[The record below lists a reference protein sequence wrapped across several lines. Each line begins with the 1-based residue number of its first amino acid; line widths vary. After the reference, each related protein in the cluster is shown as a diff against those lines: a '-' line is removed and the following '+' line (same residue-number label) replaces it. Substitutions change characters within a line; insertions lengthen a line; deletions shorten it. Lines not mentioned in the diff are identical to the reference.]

1 LCNIALDTTPDIG
14 HKIETFPET
23 INKGLLS
30 MQDLTITRIETEAI
44 RVPLAR
50 TYRGSHYK
58 MTHRS
63 TIITRIHTASGLVG
77 EAYAGDEDASLLE
90 IENIIQDELA
100 PLLIGQDGSA
110 IERLWEIAR
119 PATWDILR
127 DRRLGLVACASIDVT
142 LWDLMGKALGVP
154 LWKLWGGYRSR
165 VPVITIG
172 GYYGSNLSIKEE
184 VEYLLKEEFAGMKFK
199 IGGMSP
205 EDDAKRFKEARK
217 VGGDNFRIAV
227 DANQGY
233 TPAQAIEFSKL
244 VADDNL
250 LWFEEPCI
258 WQNDRKGMRDVRYG
272 GSVAVCAGQSE
283 FSAAGCR
290 DLMEAGSIDFC
301 NFDSSWSGGP
311 TEWRKVAAMATVYDV
326 KMAHHE
332 EAQVSAHLL
341 ASIPHGT
348 YVEYFHPDRDPIWHN
363 LLANRPALK
372 DGHIQLNDNPGLGWE
387 LDRDYINKYR
397 ISERFTDFSSSTKAP
412 VK

>member
-1 LCNIALDTTPDIG
+1 M
-14 HKIETFPET
+14 K
-23 INKGLLS
+23 
-30 MQDLTITRIETEAI
+30 DLKITRIETEAI

-63 TIITRIHTASGLVG
+63 TVITRIHTASGLVG

-90 IENIIQDELA
+90 IENIIHDEIA
-100 PLLIGQDGSA
+100 PLLIGEDGSA
-110 IERLWEIAR
+110 IEKLWEVAR

-142 LWDLMGKALGVP
+142 LWDLLGKALEVP
-154 LWKLWGGYRSR
+154 LWKLWGGYRSK

-205 EDDAKRFKEARK
+205 AEDAKRFKEARK

-290 DLMEAGSIDFC
+290 DLMETGAIDFC

-311 TEWRKVAAMATVYDV
+311 TEWRKVAAMASVYDV

-363 LLANRPALK
+363 LLANRPKLK
-372 DGHIQLNDNPGLGWE
+372 EGHIQLNDNPGLGWE
-387 LDRDYINKYR
+387 LDRDYINKFR
-397 ISERFTDFSSSTKAP
+397 ISEKFTDTAKA
-412 VK
+412 

>member
-1 LCNIALDTTPDIG
+1 M
-14 HKIETFPET
+14 K
-23 INKGLLS
+23 
-30 MQDLTITRIETEAI
+30 DLKITRIETEAI

-63 TIITRIHTASGLVG
+63 TVITRIHTASGLVG

-90 IENIIQDELA
+90 IENIIHDEIA
-100 PLLIGQDGSA
+100 PLLIGEDGSA
-110 IERLWEIAR
+110 IEKLWEVAR

-142 LWDLMGKALGVP
+142 LWDLLGKALDVP
-154 LWKLWGGYRSR
+154 LWKLWGGYRSK

-205 EDDAKRFKEARK
+205 ADDAKRFKEARE
-217 VGGDNFRIAV
+217 VGGESFRIAV

-290 DLMEAGSIDFC
+290 DLMETGAIDFC

-311 TEWRKVAAMATVYDV
+311 TEWRKVAAMASVYDV

-363 LLANRPALK
+363 LLANRPKLK
-372 DGHIQLNDNPGLGWE
+372 EGHIQLNNNPGLGWE
-387 LDRDYINKYR
+387 LDRDYIDKYR
-397 ISERFTDFSSSTKAP
+397 ISERVTDTAKA
-412 VK
+412 

>member
-1 LCNIALDTTPDIG
+1 
-14 HKIETFPET
+14 
-23 INKGLLS
+23 

-63 TIITRIHTASGLVG
+63 TVITRIHTASGLVG

-90 IENIIQDELA
+90 IESIIQEELA

-172 GYYGSNLSIKEE
+172 GYYGSNLTIKEE

-258 WQNDRKGMRDVRYG
+258 WQNDKKGMRDVRYG

-397 ISERFTDFSSSTKAP
+397 ISERSTEAK
-412 VK
+412 

>member
-1 LCNIALDTTPDIG
+1 
-14 HKIETFPET
+14 
-23 INKGLLS
+23 

-90 IENIIQDELA
+90 IESIIQEELA

-172 GYYGSNLSIKEE
+172 GYYGSNLTIKEE

-258 WQNDRKGMRDVRYG
+258 WQNDKKGMRDVRYG

-397 ISERFTDFSSSTKAP
+397 ISERFTEAK
-412 VK
+412 

>member
-1 LCNIALDTTPDIG
+1 M
-14 HKIETFPET
+14 K
-23 INKGLLS
+23 
-30 MQDLTITRIETEAI
+30 DLTITRIETEAI

-63 TIITRIHTASGLVG
+63 TVITRIHTASGLVG

-90 IENIIQDELA
+90 IESIIHDEIA
-100 PLLIGQDGSA
+100 PLIIGQDGSA
-110 IERLWEIAR
+110 IEKLWEIAR

-127 DRRLGLVACASIDVT
+127 DRRLGLVACALIDVT
-142 LWDLMGKALGVP
+142 LWDLMGKALDVP

-172 GYYGSNLSIKEE
+172 GYYGSNLTIKEE

-199 IGGMSP
+199 IGGLSP

-258 WQNDRKGMRDVRYG
+258 WQNDKKGMRDVRYG

-290 DLMEAGSIDFC
+290 DLMETGSIDFC

-311 TEWRKVAAMATVYDV
+311 TEWRKVAAMASVYDV

-387 LDRDYINKYR
+387 LDRDYIKKYR
-397 ISERFTDFSSSTKAP
+397 ISERSTETS
-412 VK
+412 VQSH

>member
-1 LCNIALDTTPDIG
+1 M
-14 HKIETFPET
+14 K
-23 INKGLLS
+23 
-30 MQDLTITRIETEAI
+30 DLTITRIETEAI

-63 TIITRIHTASGLVG
+63 TVVTRIHTASGLVG

-90 IENIIQDELA
+90 IENIIHDEIA
-100 PLLIGQDGSA
+100 PLIIGQDGSA

-142 LWDLMGKALGVP
+142 LWDLMGKALGIP

-172 GYYGSNLSIKEE
+172 GYYGSNLTIKEE

-258 WQNDRKGMRDVRYG
+258 WQNDKKGMRDVRYG

-290 DLMEAGSIDFC
+290 DLMETGSIDFC

-363 LLANRPALK
+363 LLANRPQLK

-387 LDRDYINKYR
+387 LDRDYIKKYR
-397 ISERFTDFSSSTKAP
+397 ISERFTELSS
-412 VK
+412 

>member
-23 INKGLLS
+23 MNRRILS

-90 IENIIQDELA
+90 IESIIQEELA

-172 GYYGSNLSIKEE
+172 GYYGSNLTIKEE

-387 LDRDYINKYR
+387 LDRDYIDKYR
-397 ISERFTDFSSSTKAP
+397 ISERFTEAK
-412 VK
+412 

>member
-1 LCNIALDTTPDIG
+1 MEA
-14 HKIETFPET
+14 FPET

-397 ISERFTDFSSSTKAP
+397 ISERFTEAK
-412 VK
+412 

>member
-23 INKGLLS
+23 MNRRILS

-397 ISERFTDFSSSTKAP
+397 ISERFTEAK
-412 VK
+412 